1 MIDQIGKAKFLA
13 TSQWLMD
20 FSNRRDPQPG
30 QRVVYLDG
38 SFDLFHLGHVEQI
51 KKAKEEG
58 DFLYVG
64 VHDDQDIKESYMTL
78 HERVLNVLA

>member
-1 MIDQIGKAKFLA
+1 
-13 TSQWLMD
+13 MD